1 LLKAPL
7 LAQILRN
14 QETTMSLSA
23 IILLILVV
31 FVAILVYAWTR
42 PDTFS
47 VQRSLTIAA
56 PAEKLFAFINDFNR
70 WPDWS
75 PYEHRD
81 PNMKRTIGGASN
93 GKGATYAWEGNKN
106 VGKGRMEILDTQPP
120 SLITIKLDFEQP
132 FEAHNVA
139 ELTLQPVAGG
149 TNVTWAMRGPASFM
163 TKLIGSFMNMDKM
176 VGKDFEA
183 GLAKLKDAVKS

>member
-1 LLKAPL
+1 
-7 LAQILRN
+7 
-14 QETTMSLSA
+14 MSLSA

-31 FVAILVYAWTR
+31 FVAILAYAWTR
-42 PDTFS
+42 PDTFA

-56 PAEKLFAFINDFNR
+56 SPEKLFPFINDFNK

-81 PNMKRTIGGASN
+81 PNMKRTIGGTPY

-106 VGKGRMEILDTQPP
+106 VGKGRMEILDSQSP
-120 SLITIKLDFEQP
+120 SAITIKLDFEQP

-139 ELTLQPVAGG
+139 EFTLQPVAGG
-149 TNVTWAMRGPASFM
+149 TNVTWAMRGPAPFM
-163 TKLIGSFMNMDKM
+163 TKLIGSFINMDRM

-183 GLAKLKDAVKS
+183 GLAKLKGAVKS